1 MMTIM
6 QKADPKTKD
15 LLNAA
20 ETISC
25 FDLSRRK
32 FYKMMSEKSDKSF
45 VVMYGSRKL
54 IIRTEFE
61 KYLLDH
67 PELRRCR

>member
-1 MMTIM
+1 M

-25 FDLSRRK
+25 FDLSARR
-32 FYKMMSEKSDKSF
+32 FYKMMKEESDKSF
-45 VVMYGSRKL
+45 VVLYGTRKL

-61 KYLLDH
+61 KYLFDH

>member
-1 MMTIM
+1 M

-25 FDLSRRK
+25 FDLRARR
-32 FYKMMSEKSDKSF
+32 FYKMMKEDSDKSF
-45 VVMYGSRKL
+45 VVMYGTRKL

-61 KYLLDH
+61 KYLLEH
-67 PELRRCR
+67 PELRRCN